1 MWVKKGRMASQK
13 ENHKTLEE
21 WAGSKHLILTLVF
34 TDIVGSTEIGNSLGD
49 TNWIKDLFVH
59 FKRARS
65 LAASYNGYVVKVIGD
80 EVMAAF
86 RTSTDAVRFAL
97 AFATETGID
106 YVGIRVGIHSGEV
119 QIRDNDIYG
128 LNVNFAARV
137 QAKLDSEGIL
147 LSNAVKEDYENA
159 SEWSADIIFSRVRKK
174 LKSFRGTQ
182 LLWRAVTSASNNAAI
197 AQRRKRKNVVV
208 NYW

>member
-1 MWVKKGRMASQK
+1 MWVKSRLASQK

-34 TDIVGSTEIGNSLGD
+34 TDIVGSTEIGNSLGAK
-49 TNWIKDLFVH
+49 WIQDLFDH
-59 FKRARS
+59 FTQARS
-65 LAASYNGYVVKVIGD
+65 LAASHEGYVVKVIGD

-86 RTSTDAVRFAL
+86 RTSSDAVRFAL

-174 LKSFRGTQ
+174 LKGFRGTQ
-182 LLWRAVTSASNNAAI
+182 VLWRAVTSASNNAAI
-197 AQRRKRKNVVV
+197 AQRRKMKNVVV